1 MVPGAD
7 LLADVAAG
15 DPRAEGISDL
25 IRKLS
30 VSIFDGVK
38 SDASAG
44 IDDERFSDGVCRTGI
59 HASFAATAK
68 TSSRFIG
75 FEIQGGEQ
83 MADHHPRPPLAVDE
97 VAVFTDPAQ
106 TGFLRPGL
114 VQQRC
119 GIHTSFPFAI
129 WTLV

>member
-1 MVPGAD
+1 MQFGIVTARQPLMVPGAD

-25 IRKLS
+25 IRKLN

-68 TSSRFIG
+68 ASSRFIG

-83 MADHHPRPPLAVDE
+83 MADHHPRPPLVIDE

-114 VQQRC
+114 VQ
-119 GIHTSFPFAI
+119 
-129 WTLV
+129 

>member
-15 DPRAEGISDL
+15 DPRAKGISDL
-25 IRKLS
+25 IWELRI
-30 VSIFDGVK
+30 SIFDGVK
-38 SDASAG
+38 RDASAG
-44 IDDERFSDGVCRTGI
+44 IDDERFGDGICRTGI
-59 HASFAATAK
+59 HAGFAATAK
-68 TSSRFIG
+68 ASGWFIRFK
-75 FEIQGGEQ
+75 IQGGDQ
-83 MADHHPRPPLAVDE
+83 MADHHPRPPLAVDD

-106 TGFLRPGL
+106 TGFLRPGF

-119 GIHTSFPFAI
+119 GINTSFPSAI

>member
-1 MVPGAD
+1 MQFGILTARQPLMVPGAN

-44 IDDERFSDGVCRTGI
+44 IDDERFGDGICRTGI
-59 HASFAATAK
+59 HAGFAATAK
-68 TSSRFIG
+68 AAGRFIRL
-75 FEIQGGEQ
+75 EIHGGEQ
-83 MADHHPRPPLAVDE
+83 MADHHPRPPLVIDE

-114 VQQRC
+114 VQ
-119 GIHTSFPFAI
+119 
-129 WTLV
+129 

>member
-15 DPRAEGISDL
+15 DPRAKGISDL
-25 IRKLS
+25 TWKFS

-44 IDDERFSDGVCRTGI
+44 IDDERFGDGVCRTGI
-59 HASFAATAK
+59 HTSSAATAE
-68 TSSRFIG
+68 TSGRFIG

-83 MADHHPRPPLAVDE
+83 MANHHPRPPLAVDE

-119 GIHTSFPFAI
+119 GIHTSFPVAI

>member
-15 DPRAEGISDL
+15 DPRAKGISDL
-25 IRKLS
+25 IWKFS

-44 IDDERFSDGVCRTGI
+44 IDDERFGDGVCRTGI
-59 HASFAATAK
+59 HASSAATAK
-68 TSSRFIG
+68 TSGRFIG

>member
-1 MVPGAD
+1 MQFGIVTARQPLMVPGAD

-44 IDDERFSDGVCRTGI
+44 IDDERFGDGICRTGI
-59 HASFAATAK
+59 HAGFAATAE
-68 TSSRFIG
+68 TSGRFIG
-75 FEIQGGEQ
+75 FEIQGG
-83 MADHHPRPPLAVDE
+83 
-97 VAVFTDPAQ
+97 
-106 TGFLRPGL
+106 
-114 VQQRC
+114 
-119 GIHTSFPFAI
+119 
-129 WTLV
+129 

>member
-30 VSIFDGVK
+30 FSIFDGVK
-38 SDASAG
+38 SDASTG
-44 IDDERFSDGVCRTGI
+44 IDDERFGDGVCRTGI
-59 HASFAATAK
+59 DASSAATAE
-68 TSSRFIG
+68 TSSWFIG
-75 FEIQGGEQ
+75 FEIQSGQQ
-83 MADHHPRPPLAVDE
+83 MANHHPRPPLAVDE

-114 VQQRC
+114 VKQRC
-119 GIHTSFPFAI
+119 GIHASFPFAI